1 MKEQNTA
8 TKRKALFVLLH
19 YKKAKI
25 KELIMS
31 SGLLVK
37 VRAIGGSN
45 DEKYGCYEILV
56 PESELDEA
64 HGIIINQG
72 L

>member
-1 MKEQNTA
+1 MWMVV
-8 TKRKALFVLLH
+8 FVAQSLEI
-19 YKKAKI
+19 AEKI

-37 VRAIGGSN
+37 VRAIGGSS

-64 HGIIINQG
+64 HSIIINQG

>member
-1 MKEQNTA
+1 MWMVVFVAQSLETA
-8 TKRKALFVLLH
+8 E
-19 YKKAKI
+19 KI

-64 HGIIINQG
+64 HSIIINQG